1 MKKFKTFKTFRKKL
15 EIIDNIL
22 IKKYVILFHFF
33 FLVIIYYSIS
43 DYSKFYDILPYAKN
57 INKKSKILNEIFKS
71 RKLFINDSNITLEY
85 IQYVRKKIKLYY
97 NNYSNDSLNTNI
109 KFDENFFPIRKDQLN
124 FTEFGKLC
132 VEEKLI
138 DSNKIKPS
146 NNPQISIIVPAFN
159 RRHSIKKSIR
169 SIQNQSLKNIEII
182 IVDDCSTDNS
192 MEVYN
197 ELLDDDPRIRLFI
210 HLKNMGLWRARISGF
225 LYSRGKY
232 IIPFDSDDLY
242 SDNYVLEDLYNLIEK
257 YNLDSVKMLYRLIFD
272 YNNLTSNALPFDI
285 NYNYTEIVYKENIGK
300 DNWEKLNWGFGLIW
314 NRLTRSDLYTKGLSL
329 LSSRVLNIY
338 KNFCED
344 QWWNRIIDITSNNML
359 IVKRFGYLYFQDK
372 NGSGKIRTGTESQ
385 RDKMIQE
392 FITFLYFDYELLPK
406 EDSKK
411 YIIRKLYKYDKRN
424 KRIVLNGFKS
434 NFYILD
440 NLLNILIQDPY
451 VSKEDK
457 EYVNKLLTDSLK
469 RQGKMQ

>member
-314 NRLTRSDLYTKGLSL
+314 NRLTRSDLP
-329 LSSRVLNIY
+329 
-338 KNFCED
+338 NF
-344 QWWNRIIDITSNNML
+344 
-359 IVKRFGYLYFQDK
+359 
-372 NGSGKIRTGTESQ
+372 
-385 RDKMIQE
+385 
-392 FITFLYFDYELLPK
+392 
-406 EDSKK
+406 
-411 YIIRKLYKYDKRN
+411 
-424 KRIVLNGFKS
+424 
-434 NFYILD
+434 
-440 NLLNILIQDPY
+440 
-451 VSKEDK
+451 
-457 EYVNKLLTDSLK
+457 
-469 RQGKMQ
+469 